1 MELTGAEIIAEC
13 LLEQAVQEV
22 FGYPG
27 GAVLNIYDALYLYRD
42 RIHHTMTAHEQGAA
56 HAADGYSRATGKTGV
71 VFATSGP
78 GATNLVTGIASAYMD
93 SSPMVAITG
102 NVSRDLLGRDSFQ
115 EVNIKDIVKPV
126 TKASFQVMEMEE
138 LAPTIRKAFE
148 IARTGRKGP
157 VLVDVPKDITAL
169 KTEYVKTGITYENKT
184 ASPDKIQ
191 IEAAVR
197 LIQKAKRPMLYAGGG
212 VIGAQAARELTK
224 FAELCDAPVFCSLM
238 GLGGIDARHP
248 LFFGNIG
255 MHGMYESGM
264 ATQNA
269 DLIIALG
276 GGVVGDITGF
286 AAATFLR
293 GVSLC
298 QIPTTL
304 LAQVDS
310 SVGGKTGVDL
320 PEGKNLVGAFYQPRL
335 VLIDPNVLASLPDST
350 FADGM
355 AEVVKY
361 GYISNREILTMVS
374 QPDYKSNIEN
384 IIYECVKIKRD
395 VVAIDEHDTGL
406 RMILN
411 FGHTIG
417 HAAEKLGNY
426 TDLTHGQ
433 AVAIGMV
440 AAMRLSALLGNEDL
454 TAPLIDLLKH
464 IGLPTELNY
473 DREAIFNAL
482 LSDKKKFGATV
493 NFILVREAG
502 RAEITPIDAE
512 KLHEDV
518 LKL

>member
-1 MELTGAEIIAEC
+1 MADRINVCRDGKAIYDIVLTQSFDGLKEAVSC
-13 LLEQAVQEV
+13 LPVKEHKICIVTDSNVAPLYLEEV
-22 FGYPG
+22 R
-27 GAVLNIYDALYLYRD
+27 AVLA
-42 RIHHTMTAHEQGAA
+42 GCCK
-56 HAADGYSRATGKTGV
+56 SV
-71 VFATSGP
+71 SVFTFPAG
-78 GATNLVTGIASAYMD
+78 
-93 SSPMVAITG
+93 
-102 NVSRDLLGRDSFQ
+102 
-115 EVNIKDIVKPV
+115 E
-126 TKASFQVMEMEE
+126 
-138 LAPTIRKAFE
+138 
-148 IARTGRKGP
+148 
-157 VLVDVPKDITAL
+157 
-169 KTEYVKTGITYENKT
+169 ENKHLDT
-184 ASPDKIQ
+184 
-191 IEAAVR
+191 VR
-197 LIQKAKRPMLYAGGG
+197 NLYEHLILERFDRKDMLA
-212 VIGAQAARELTK
+212 
-224 FAELCDAPVFCSLM
+224 
-238 GLGGIDARHP
+238 
-248 LFFGNIG
+248 
-255 MHGMYESGM
+255 
-264 ATQNA
+264 
-269 DLIIALG
+269 ALG
-276 GGVVGDITGF
+276 GGVVGDLCGF
-286 AAATFLR
+286 AAATYLR
-293 GVSLC
+293 GVDFI

-304 LAQVDS
+304 LSQVDS
-310 SVGGKTGVDL
+310 SIGGKTGVDL

-454 TAPLIDLLKH
+454 TAPLIDILKH

-512 KLHEDV
+512 KLHEYV